1 MYVRKTC
8 KLCKKPTHMEIAD
21 DARCLYK
28 FHKDREGHDHALRVV
43 HLIFG
48 EEQMKKIRDAG

>member
-8 KLCKKPTHMEIAD
+8 KLCKKPAHVAIED
-21 DARCLYK
+21 DARCLYDYHNK
-28 FHKDREGHDHALRVV
+28 REGRDHALRCV

-48 EEQMKKIRDAG
+48 KEQMEKLAQQG